1 MIKLSTS
8 SRGFGAI
15 ELLIIVGIVGLVGAT
30 GYFVYNKNHK
40 AVTSTSVKTGSAKSS
55 SNGVNTDVS
64 VTAPVTQ
71 TENCGD
77 QGCFEKKFAD
87 CKPAT
92 LTAGFGEDIKT
103 ASLVVYYKI
112 NGPKANGCNMVFRY
126 TKNPNPDWE
135 NKDLTCNWD
144 NKKAFQDSIEQTF
157 NNLDAYSCE
166 GPLLP
171 LLKG

>member
-1 MIKLSTS
+1 MKKLSTNS
-8 SRGFGAI
+8 KGFGVI
-15 ELLIIVGIVGLVGAT
+15 ELLIIVVIVGIVGGV
-30 GYFVYNKNHK
+30 GYFVYHKNSTK
-40 AVTSTSVKTGSAKSS
+40 NVTSTSVKTGSKK
-55 SNGVNTDVS
+55 TDNANVS

-77 QGCFEKKFAD
+77 QGCFEKKFAE

-103 ASLVVYYKI
+103 ASVVVYYKI
-112 NGPKANGCNMVFRY
+112 NGPEGDGCNMVFRY

-157 NNLDAYSCE
+157 NNLDGYACE